1 MPKPMTALQVL
12 VPAAGV
18 NRFGDLVCP
27 ACRVQHITPAGML
40 VVPGTG
46 CCALCRAAFR
56 VPPRVARVANRRQ
69 AQADCRQAWSRV
81 GSSCAATPAGATAG
95 GRFR

>member
-1 MPKPMTALQVL
+1 MPQPMTALQVL

-56 VPPRVARVANRRQ
+56 VPPRVARLANRRQ
-69 AQADCRQAWSRV
+69 EAYQQRHGPPPTGR
-81 GSSCAATPAGATAG
+81 SCP
-95 GRFR
+95 GRSVR